1 MKTFLELGI
10 DASLAERVAKMGYET
25 PTPIQQKAIP
35 VLMEGGNDLIGL
47 AQTGTGKTAAFG
59 LPLISQTDE
68 KSRHVNALI
77 LAPTR
82 ELCLQITSDLEEYTQ
97 GYKALK
103 IVAVYGGASLSDQ
116 VRKIKQGAQI
126 IVATP
131 GRLIDLIERKAI
143 NLQTV
148 KIAVLD
154 EADEMLNMGFKED
167 MDEILSFTPA
177 DKNVWLFSATMPR
190 GVREIAKN
198 YMNSPKEVTIGEKN
212 AVNENIE
219 HRYIMVS
226 ERERYPVLERLLDYH
241 PDVFGLIFCRT
252 KLNTQDV
259 ADKLIKHGYSA
270 DALHGD
276 LSQGQRD
283 QVMSKFR
290 ARAIKILVATDVA
303 ARGIDVDD
311 ITHVFHMHLPD
322 EKEYYTHRSG
332 RTARAGKKGISI
344 ALVNHRE
351 KGKIRDLERAVGL
364 KFRQMMVP
372 TGVEICQQQLMS
384 FVHRIKEVK
393 VNEQEIDS
401 FLPEVMH
408 EFRDLSREEIIS
420 RFASLEFNRFF
431 DHYRNAADLNEKGDS
446 GIGESYSGTRF
457 FINLGKM
464 DGLEKPEL
472 AKLISEVSGIPSRN
486 IDRIYMKGA
495 YSFFVV
501 EEEHAS
507 KLEGAFHNVNYK
519 GRDVRVEITGADDG
533 GSGRS
538 VGRSRSGGSG
548 GRSGGSRS
556 GGSRSGG
563 FAGGGGRSG
572 GSRSGGYG
580 GSSYSGGGGRAGGR
594 DSGGERGKRERN
606 SAGSG
611 SEKRSS
617 SGGEKKS
624 SGGFRKKKY

>member
-10 DASLAERVAKMGYET
+10 DAALAKRVAKMGFET

-35 VLMEGGNDLIGL
+35 VLMEGTNDLIGL

-59 LPLISQTDE
+59 LPLISLTE
-68 KSRHVNALI
+68 ANSRHVNALI

-82 ELCLQITSDLEEYTQ
+82 ELCLQITSDLEEYAQ
-97 GYKALK
+97 GYKSLK

-167 MDEILSFTPA
+167 MDEILSFTPD

-198 YMNSPKEVTIGEKN
+198 YMSNPTEVTIGEKN

-252 KLNTQDV
+252 KINTQDV

-270 DALHGD
+270 DSLHGD

-303 ARGIDVDD
+303 ARGIDVED

-372 TGVEICQQQLMS
+372 TGVEICQQQLLS

-408 EFRDLSREEIIS
+408 ELRDVSREEIIS

-431 DHYRNAADLNEKGDS
+431 DHYRNAKDLNEKDAG
-446 GIGESYSGTRF
+446 GIGESYDGTRF

-472 AKLISEVSGIPSRN
+472 ARLISEISGIPNRK

-501 EEEHAS
+501 DEEHVS
-507 KLEGAFHNVNYK
+507 KLEGSFHNVNYK
-519 GRDVRVEITGADDG
+519 GRDVRVEVTGADDG

-538 VGRSRSGGSG
+538 VSRSRGESRSGGG

-556 GGSRSGG
+556 GGFGG
-563 FAGGGGRSG
+563 SGGRSG

-580 GSSYSGGGGRAGGR
+580 GSSYSGGGGRSGGR
-594 DSGGERGKRERN
+594 DDDRN
-606 SAGSG
+606 RRDRKGSG
-611 SEKRSS
+611 SSEKRSS
-617 SGGEKKS
+617 ERGEKK

>member
-10 DASLAERVAKMGYET
+10 DASLAERVSNMGYEK

-35 VLMEGGNDLIGL
+35 ILIEGTNDLIGL

-59 LPLISQTDE
+59 LPLISLTDE
-68 KSRHVNALI
+68 KSRHVNGLI

-82 ELCLQITSDLEEYTQ
+82 ELCLQITSDLEEYSR

-131 GRLIDLIERKAI
+131 GRLIDLIERRAI

-148 KIAVLD
+148 QIAVLD

-167 MDEILSFTPA
+167 MDEILSHTPA
-177 DKNVWLFSATMPR
+177 GKNVWLFSATMPK
-190 GVREIAKN
+190 GVRDIAKN
-198 YMNSPKEVTIGEKN
+198 YMSNPAEVTIGEKN

-270 DALHGD
+270 DSLHGD
-276 LSQGQRD
+276 LSQAQRD

-372 TGVEICQQQLMS
+372 TGVEICQQQLLS
-384 FVHRIKEVK
+384 FVHRIKEVN

-408 EFRDLSREEIIS
+408 ELRDLSREEIIA

-431 DHYRNAADLNEKGDS
+431 DHYRGAKDLNEKEAG
-446 GIGESYSGTRF
+446 GPGESYDGIRF

-472 AKLISEVSGIPSRN
+472 ARLISEVSGIPNRK

-501 EEEHAS
+501 DEENAG

-538 VGRSRSGGSG
+538 VGRNRRRGERSGG
-548 GRSGGSRS
+548 GRSEGGGGGKRS

-563 FAGGGGRSG
+563 FGESSYGGSRGKRSG
-572 GSRSGGYG
+572 GSDG
-580 GSSYSGGGGRAGGR
+580 
-594 DSGGERGKRERN
+594 GGERKKRER
-606 SAGSG
+606 S
-611 SEKRSS
+611 
-617 SGGEKKS
+617 GEKKQ
-624 SGGFRKKKY
+624 GGFKKKKYS